1 MIGFNGGLVGKLR
14 DSVSTQRNPGAWTA
28 REQSIYR
35 AISGKWPTA
44 PTPGDP
50 FPVAY
55 RSLIDNFAS
64 TKYFVDATTG
74 SDSNAGTSFATAF
87 ATIGKAITT
96 ASSGHMI
103 VVYPGSYTN
112 TQTGIG
118 AGAACCISD
127 ANKNLQIVCA
137 PGQVKITGS
146 TSAARDYHAVE
157 LYNANSNLYG
167 AIIERN
173 SGTRT
178 DNYMTALIGWTDGSI
193 YNCVLRVTNTNN
205 AWSVVYDNA
214 NRAFLVDGCL
224 FAANAAPL
232 ANYTGG
238 GVSTIQNTASNQ
250 TFSIGGTM
258 TNNGSNKT
266 INSDWSVDS
275 GSYGVYSG
283 TYSWVLST
291 FTYP

>member
-14 DSVSTQRNPGAWTA
+14 DSVSAQSNPGVWTA
-28 REQSIYR
+28 REQSIYK

-44 PTPGDP
+44 PVPGDP
-50 FPVAY
+50 FPAAY

-74 SDSNAGTSFATAF
+74 SDSNAGTSYATAF

-103 VVYPGSYTN
+103 VVYPGSYVN
-112 TQTGIG
+112 TQSSVLGY
-118 AGAACCISD
+118 AGCCISD
-127 ANKNLQIVCA
+127 AAKNLQIVCA

-146 TSAARDYHAVE
+146 TSALRDYHAVE
-157 LYNANSNLYG
+157 LYNPNSKLYG
-167 AIIERN
+167 AIIERD
-173 SGTRT
+173 SGART
-178 DNYMTALIGWTDGSI
+178 ANYQTALIGWTDGSI

-205 AWSVVYDNA
+205 YWSVVYDNYNA
-214 NRAFLVDGCL
+214 AFLVDGCL
-224 FAANAAPL
+224 FVASAAPDPV
-232 ANYTGG
+232 YSGG
-238 GVSTIQNTASNQ
+238 TVATIQNTASNR

-258 TNNGSNKT
+258 TNNGFNKT
-266 INSDWSVDS
+266 IGSTWGVDS
-275 GSYGVYSG
+275 NSYGVYSG
-283 TYSWVLST
+283 TYSWILST